1 MIDFTAKAVPSLF
14 INFHSIALSCQHF
27 YIMLS
32 LLPCQHVATSKGPL
46 THIAQ
51 VVGLIF
57 GKIIKEIIFQ
67 SFDHFLEIIDS
78 LSILK
83 QKLVSPLRLSQ
94 LILICACKTKQMVIM
109 YHHIKKNQT
118 TEKILTGTN
127 NKRSVHVYLDAMCLA
142 SLSCKVNIW

>member
-1 MIDFTAKAVPSLF
+1 MSTFLHCV
-14 INFHSIALSCQHF
+14 
-27 YIMLS
+27 

-127 NKRSVHVYLDAMCLA
+127 N
-142 SLSCKVNIW
+142 

>member
-57 GKIIKEIIFQ
+57 GKIIKEIFFSHMTIF
-67 SFDHFLEIIDS
+67 
-78 LSILK
+78 
-83 QKLVSPLRLSQ
+83 
-94 LILICACKTKQMVIM
+94 
-109 YHHIKKNQT
+109 
-118 TEKILTGTN
+118 
-127 NKRSVHVYLDAMCLA
+127 
-142 SLSCKVNIW
+142 